1 MQQRASQQKLK
12 SASLGVSDIVFFV
25 IAAAA
30 PLGAT
35 LGAGPVVFAVGGS
48 GAPGIY
54 LIASIVLLLFAIG
67 FAAMS
72 RHVVS
77 AGGFAELVN
86 HGLGRMAGHA
96 AAGVALLAYVCML
109 TGIYG
114 QFAAFGADVL
124 SSFAGVH
131 LEWSWVA
138 IIVIALVGLFGY
150 LDVNVSAK
158 ILGVLMVLE
167 VLILLVFDVA
177 VILQTD
183 ASSFT
188 WAGFRPSE
196 ISGPGL
202 GVALMFAFCC
212 FVGFESTTI
221 YGEEAKNPKR
231 AVPLATYIAIAIIGV
246 FYTLTT
252 WCLGLAYA
260 NSDVQAVAGA
270 DMINFVF
277 NANTQYVGE
286 WSTEIMKVL
295 VITSVFAVLL
305 SFHNALCRYLFAL
318 ARSSFVP
325 NRLSQVHAKH
335 SSPHIAS
342 VVLTACTVA
351 VIGAFILSKADPIQH
366 LYMWMVGLGTLGVL
380 VLQALGAMAVLGF
393 TLKTK
398 KCSFWEGL
406 VAPALGGG
414 GLLVVVLLAVMN
426 FGELSGAKEG
436 IATLLPWLVLVAAL
450 LGIINVRRQSIRL
463 PASSATHSQCL

>member
-1 MQQRASQQKLK
+1 MQQGASQQQLK
-12 SASLGVSDIVFFV
+12 TASLGVSDIVFFV

-86 HGLGRMAGHA
+86 QGLGRMAGHA
-96 AAGVALLAYVCML
+96 AAGVALLAYICML

-114 QFAAFGADVL
+114 QFAAFGADVVN
-124 SSFAGVH
+124 SFTGIQ
-131 LEWSWVA
+131 LDWGLVA
-138 IIVIALVGLFGY
+138 LFVIALVGLFGY
-150 LDVNVSAK
+150 LDVNLSAK

-177 VILQTD
+177 VILQTN
-183 ASSFT
+183 ASDFS

-196 ISGPGL
+196 IAGPGL

-212 FVGFESTTI
+212 FVGFESTTL
-221 YGEEAKNPKR
+221 YGEEAKNPNR
-231 AVPLATYIAIAIIGV
+231 TVPLATYIAIAIIGV

-260 NSDVQAVAGA
+260 NQDVQAVAGA

-286 WSTEIMKVL
+286 WSTDIMKIL
-295 VITSVFAVLL
+295 VVTSVFAVLL
-305 SFHNALCRYLFAL
+305 AFHNALCRYLFAL
-318 ARSSFVP
+318 GRSSFLP
-325 NRLSQVHAKH
+325 RRLSQVHTKH
-335 SSPHIAS
+335 SSPHVAS
-342 VVLTACTVA
+342 VVLTACTLL
-351 VIGAFILSKADPIQH
+351 VIGSFILTNADPIQH
-366 LYMWMVGLGTLGVL
+366 LYMWMVGLGTFGVL
-380 VLQALGAMAVLGF
+380 VLQALGALAVVGF
-393 TLKTK
+393 SLRTR
-398 KCSFWEGL
+398 KCGVWQGV
-406 VAPALGGG
+406 VAPTLGGS
-414 GLLVVVLLAVMN
+414 GLLAVVLLAFAN
-426 FGELSGAKEG
+426 FGELSGAEDG
-436 IATLLPWLVLVAAL
+436 IATLLPWLVLAAAV
-450 LGIINVRRQSIRL
+450 LGILNGRRKSIRL
-463 PASSATHSQCL
+463 PANSVIPQCQ